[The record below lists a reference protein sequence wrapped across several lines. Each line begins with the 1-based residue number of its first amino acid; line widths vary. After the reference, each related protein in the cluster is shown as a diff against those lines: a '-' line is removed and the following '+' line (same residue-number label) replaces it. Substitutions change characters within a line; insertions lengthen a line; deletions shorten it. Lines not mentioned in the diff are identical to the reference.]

1 VQERAVGED
10 EDEDIQILS
19 EITAKQ
25 SPVKGNNAGELETM
39 NPEESAEDASGGI
52 DDDAGEEN
60 CVDDDAY
67 GKAAELEEEEPMSES
82 LICEHCA
89 YVANDIQDARDHAS
103 VK

>member
-1 VQERAVGED
+1 LQERAVREED

-19 EITAKQ
+19 EIPANK
-25 SPVKGNNAGELETM
+25 SPVKGNNAVELETM
-39 NPEESAEDASGGI
+39 NPEESTEDVSGAI
-52 DDDAGEEN
+52 DDDAGEN
-60 CVDDDAY
+60 SVDDAY

>member
-1 VQERAVGED
+1 LQERAVGEED

-25 SPVKGNNAGELETM
+25 SPVKGKDAVELETM
-39 NPEESAEDASGGI
+39 NAEESTEDAPGGI
-52 DDDAGEEN
+52 DDDAGEN

-67 GKAAELEEEEPMSES
+67 GKAAELEEEEPMNES